1 MDEVADT
8 VRLPLKSIN
17 NITNRTDEEN
27 NPVEFLNDKL
37 IWNSILNIRQI
48 LDLQS
53 LLKVK

>member
-1 MDEVADT
+1 MDEVSDT
-8 VRLPLKSIN
+8 VRLPLKSIH
-17 NITNRTDEEN
+17 NIPNRTDEEN
-27 NPVEFLNDKL
+27 NPVEFLNDEI